1 MCCYVLES
9 SDQYAGSQ
17 EGGGEESTG
26 KADFGNNNCC
36 KPTTLS
42 VLYIWVNPVNLEHSE
57 EEINWV
63 IKNIQAAT
71 QPESKSPCLRTTE
84 A

>member
-1 MCCYVLES
+1 MCWNHQTNTLDFMKEGERSLQQKQTLEIIIS
-9 SDQYAGSQ
+9 ANQQ
-17 EGGGEESTG
+17 L
-26 KADFGNNNCC
+26 F
-36 KPTTLS
+36 
-42 VLYIWVNPVNLEHSE
+42 LYYIIWVNPVNGEHSG

-71 QPESKSPCLRTTE
+71 QPESESPCLQTTE

>member
-1 MCCYVLES
+1 MCYYVLES
-9 SDQYAGSQ
+9 SDQYAGFH
-17 EGGGEESTG
+17 EGGGEKSTA
-26 KADFGNNNCC
+26 KADFGNNYFC

-42 VLYIWVNPVNLEHSE
+42 VLYIWVNPVNGEHSG

-71 QPESKSPCLRTTE
+71 QPESESPCLQTTE